1 LQAAWRP
8 ARLPVWGR
16 VKVAAAMSEEPDD
29 HGAARGGE
37 GAEAHAR
44 LFEAERLRLRG
55 LAFRM
60 LGSLADADDV
70 VQEAWLRL
78 GRTRMDPGRPEVN
91 DLPAWLTTVTARL
104 ALDALRSR
112 RRRGEE
118 PLPAGE
124 EVEPHAFGAAG
135 ASPGSTPE
143 EEAILAEQ
151 VGLALL
157 VVLDRLAPAERLAFV
172 LHDAFGLPFEQVA
185 AVLGR
190 TPEAARQAASRARRR
205 VRGKPPGPAARANR
219 EVVAAFARAARE
231 GDLPALVRLLD
242 PDVTL
247 RVDPVRLPFGAPA
260 EVRGAQA
267 VASRARMGAMGH
279 AGHLVLVDGRP
290 ALAVAP
296 GGRLELVITFEVV
309 GERIVRIEAIAE
321 PSRLAALPLALPAE
335 PAGTAPLP
343 KSRREH

>member
-1 LQAAWRP
+1 MFEELDDGGALSGKGVD
-8 ARLPVWGR
+8 AR
-16 VKVAAAMSEEPDD
+16 
-29 HGAARGGE
+29 
-37 GAEAHAR
+37 AR
-44 LFEAERLRLRG
+44 LFEAERPRLRG

-60 LGSLADADDV
+60 LGSLADAEDV

-78 GRTRMDPGRPEVN
+78 VRTEAGGAAGAATVA
-91 DLPAWLTTVTARL
+91 DLPAWLTTVAARL
-104 ALDALRSR
+104 ALDALRRR

-118 PLPAGE
+118 PLPAE
-124 EVEPHAFGAAG
+124 EGPEPHALGMAT
-135 ASPGSTPE
+135 PTPE

-157 VVLDRLAPAERLAFV
+157 VVLDRLQPAERLAFV

-185 AVLGR
+185 VVLGR

-205 VRGKPPGPAARANR
+205 VRGEPSAPAAVRDR

-231 GDLPALVRLLD
+231 GDVPALIRLLD

-247 RVDPVRLPFGAPA
+247 RIDPTRLPPGAPA
-260 EVRGAQA
+260 EVRGAKA
-267 VASRARMGAMGH
+267 VAGRARMGAMGH

-296 GGRLELVITFEVV
+296 GGRLELVMTFEVT
-309 GERIVRIEAIAE
+309 GERIVRIGVVAE
-321 PSRLAALPLALPAE
+321 PARLAALRLALLAE
-335 PAGTAPLP
+335 PAEVHMIP
-343 KSRREH
+343 RNH

>member
-1 LQAAWRP
+1 M
-8 ARLPVWGR
+8 
-16 VKVAAAMSEEPDD
+16 AAAIPEESD
-29 HGAARGGE
+29 GE
-37 GAEAHAR
+37 GASSTRDAADARAR
-44 LFEAERLRLRG
+44 LFEAERPRLRA

-70 VQEAWLRL
+70 VQDAWLRL
-78 GRTRMDPGRPEVN
+78 RRSEAGAKAGAGTGSAPVA

-112 RRRGEE
+112 KRRGEE
-118 PLPAGE
+118 SLGPDDAG
-124 EVEPHAFGAAG
+124 AGAGAGSGSAGAATG
-135 ASPGSTPE
+135 PSPE

-157 VVLDRLAPAERLAFV
+157 VVLDRLQPAERLAFV

-205 VRGKPPGPAARANR
+205 VRGEPPDPAARHDR
-219 EVVAAFARAARE
+219 EVVAAFAQAARD
-231 GDLPALVRLLD
+231 GDLPTLMRLLD

-247 RVDPVRLPFGAPA
+247 RIDPARLPPGAPA
-260 EVRGAQA
+260 EVRGAEL
-267 VASRARMGAMGH
+267 VAGRAKMGATDRPGL
-279 AGHLVLVDGRP
+279 LVLVDGRP

-296 GGRLELVITFEVV
+296 GGQLELVMTFEVQD
-309 GERIVRIEAIAE
+309 GRIARIEVVVE
-321 PSRLAALPLALPAE
+321 PARLLALPLALLDVDQGSAVP
-335 PAGTAPLP
+335 PWNG
-343 KSRREH
+343 